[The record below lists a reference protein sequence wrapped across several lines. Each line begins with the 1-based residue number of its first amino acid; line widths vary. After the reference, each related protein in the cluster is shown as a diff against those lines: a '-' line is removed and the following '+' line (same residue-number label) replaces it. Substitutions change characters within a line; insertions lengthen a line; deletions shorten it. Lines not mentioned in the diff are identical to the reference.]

1 MSGLISSVIWKRDA
15 RNLLRCWVSAY
26 NATTGMFIRNVSF
39 GLLTILLVAWEAP
52 SQTAKRD
59 CRGAGTITLNVA
71 PDDSYS
77 SSTFVYQLSDP
88 KNFSTA
94 QIEVWDRPKLLF
106 RAKVPVRTR
115 GQIVW
120 TPKEE
125 PADTPFALWIRVE
138 DPEHPNDSNDSRV
151 LIGTNGPVEGG
162 PVPELVPYQTLMV
175 QEGAERPVVTA
186 EGKDLDERNV
196 RILLSEQ
203 EGPQIWI
210 AREFLP
216 AALTDL
222 RRIGVQIPAGYLS
235 KPTGLRLGA
244 VRVGDE
250 SLYHLGTQDGSGP
263 SMTVRV
269 MSKDRPVFTAME
281 PSTASAGNQ
290 TGATLRILGSGFT
303 TDSQVL
309 VSEGGGIDFTSAFK
323 PTFLSSSELH
333 VTLRDDQ
340 LRTGSSSLYANFQLW
355 VRNGDDQHI
364 SDPKT
369 LTLLPTP
376 EFPFAGAKRP
386 SITSVSPYPVPLMD
400 EPSSTGI
407 FLKVYGENFKNGD
420 TLIAQNN
427 ESQGDG
433 KLRTEFVSPQQ
444 LNAWLPREAWRSHRL
459 SFRLMIQ
466 ASTGTCAAEAWQ
478 DW

>member
-1 MSGLISSVIWKRDA
+1 
-15 RNLLRCWVSAY
+15 
-26 NATTGMFIRNVSF
+26 
-39 GLLTILLVAWEAP
+39 
-52 SQTAKRD
+52 
-59 CRGAGTITLNVA
+59 
-71 PDDSYS
+71 
-77 SSTFVYQLSDP
+77 
-88 KNFSTA
+88 
-94 QIEVWDRPKLLF
+94 
-106 RAKVPVRTR
+106 
-115 GQIVW
+115 
-120 TPKEE
+120 
-125 PADTPFALWIRVE
+125 
-138 DPEHPNDSNDSRV
+138 
-151 LIGTNGPVEGG
+151 
-162 PVPELVPYQTLMV
+162 
-175 QEGAERPVVTA
+175 
-186 EGKDLDERNV
+186 
-196 RILLSEQ
+196 
-203 EGPQIWI
+203 
-210 AREFLP
+210 
-216 AALTDL
+216 
-222 RRIGVQIPAGYLS
+222 
-235 KPTGLRLGA
+235 
-244 VRVGDE
+244 
-250 SLYHLGTQDGSGP
+250 
-263 SMTVRV
+263 
-269 MSKDRPVFTAME
+269 ME

-290 TGATLRILGSGFT
+290 TGATLRILGSRFT

-309 VSEGGGIDFTSAFK
+309 VSEGGGIDFTSALK